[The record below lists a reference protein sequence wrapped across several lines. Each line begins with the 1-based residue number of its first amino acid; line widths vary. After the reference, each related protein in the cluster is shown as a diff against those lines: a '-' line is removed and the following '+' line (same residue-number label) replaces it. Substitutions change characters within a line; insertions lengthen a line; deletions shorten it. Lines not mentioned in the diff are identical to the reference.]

1 MNTSIGTQENAQQL
15 VEALG
20 LQLGLTKT
28 EICELVFSDFVK
40 KRQHLVDSHAV
51 IPFLSVLEEKWASS
65 SKGFVRWF
73 VEDENLVFEGIV
85 VTEETCE
92 YQTVVVDDAKDISKQ
107 MNISEATY
115 ENEQRDIRSK
125 ETSFIESYLAVHAT
139 TVGVETYENQLDK
152 RNILYQWG
160 I

>member
-1 MNTSIGTQENAQQL
+1 MNTSIRTQESAQQV
-15 VEALG
+15 VETLS
-20 LQLGLTKT
+20 LQLGLTET
-28 EICELVFSDFVK
+28 EIYELVFSDFLK
-40 KRQHLVDSHAV
+40 KRQHLVNSHTV
-51 IPFLSVLEEKWASS
+51 IPFLSVLEGKWVSS
-65 SKGFVRWF
+65 SNGYLRWF

-85 VTEETCE
+85 ITEEICE
-92 YQTVVVDDAKDISKQ
+92 YQTVVVDDAEDISKQ
-107 MNISEATY
+107 INMPAARY

-139 TVGVETYENQLDK
+139 TVGVEAYENQLEK